1 MNDLWSP
8 SPVNSFSIFVWKEGC
23 GSWRVTISRDS
34 QVIIGTCYGSVCFMS
49 LLSWMLTVLL
59 FHEILGWIVPL
70 NRCSVSL
77 VKYQMQ
83 HSNKSCKCHQLI
95 VTAYWYIQQLT
106 ASFVRTQRNRRNTDN
121 NFELNLNFHKKLR
134 FHDKEDHNLKK
145 CSHQPQCLRQSNDI
159 LPTQCSD
166 SLLWSQSNDDDNCD
180 HEMIR
185 KPQETVCYRRH
196 DGDPGDLRDPVP
208 VPGVSVTLS
217 RTECK
222 KSDRKLRF
230 NWQEVVWK
238 FDRQFVN

>member
-1 MNDLWSP
+1 MLWKSLFHVP
-8 SPVNSFSIFVWKEGC
+8 RELNVNS
-23 GSWRVTISRDS
+23 
-34 QVIIGTCYGSVCFMS
+34 
-49 LLSWMLTVLL
+49 LLV
-59 FHEILGWIVPL
+59 HEILGWIVPL

-95 VTAYWYIQQLT
+95 VTACPLIYLTT
-106 ASFVRTQRNRRNTDN
+106 ASSLEHKQIEQTTTHN
-121 NFELNLNFHKKLR
+121 NFELFNFKKLR

-159 LPTQCSD
+159 LPTQWSD

-185 KPQETVCYRRH
+185 EPQETVCYRRH

-230 NWQEVVWK
+230 NWQKVVWK
-238 FDRQFVN
+238 FDRN